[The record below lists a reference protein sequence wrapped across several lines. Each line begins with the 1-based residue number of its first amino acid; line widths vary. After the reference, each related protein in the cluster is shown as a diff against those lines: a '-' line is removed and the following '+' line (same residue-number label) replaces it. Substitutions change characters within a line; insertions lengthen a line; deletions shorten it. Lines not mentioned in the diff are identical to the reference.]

1 MSISKFNENVNII
14 TSLPDKPTISASE
27 LKIAFDT
34 SANLIK
40 TYINTVLIPEVEA
53 GIKPVVNN
61 LTAGGSTSVL
71 SAEMGK
77 KLNLEKQGKINYGT
91 AVPPLAEGEIFIQ
104 IFDD

>member
-27 LKIAFDT
+27 LKIAFDKGV
-34 SANLIK
+34 NLIK
-40 TYINTVLIPEVEA
+40 EYLNTILIPELEA
-53 GIKPVVNN
+53 GIRPVVNN

-77 KLNLEKQGKINYGT
+77 KLNAEKQKKINYGT
-91 AVPPLAEGEIFIQ
+91 TVPPLAEGEIFIQ